1 MIRFINYIANG
12 NDIKGNA
19 KTLIQLIKDKQ
30 PLPENLLE
38 LETIKNYIYF
48 DNLDMNALDAWIIYR
63 KNEPI
68 PENFYY
74 TPDLSPGR
82 CNTKHLEYWIK
93 YRQNEPIPEKL
104 YFEGCNYSKTHSHN
118 YLCWYWLLNRP
129 TEIMP
134 K

>member
-30 PLPENLLE
+30 PLPKNLLE

-63 KNEPI
+63 KNE
-68 PENFYY
+68 
-74 TPDLSPGR
+74 
-82 CNTKHLEYWIK
+82 
-93 YRQNEPIPEKL
+93 
-104 YFEGCNYSKTHSHN
+104 
-118 YLCWYWLLNRP
+118 
-129 TEIMP
+129 
-134 K
+134 